1 MMKLYAFG
9 YDVRS
14 TQSSS
19 TPESDPFTPTPILCA
34 PTIRIL
40 YSSWCDLLVAHH
52 SPSTSWTLTYHGTS
66 LTRAQISSITSS
78 SAIKS
83 ALTRD
88 GPISFFGSTMH
99 DGLRGYILSSP
110 SHIVLFSTDL
120 EIETG
125 SAAIE
130 HFCAF
135 DDARIG
141 GVEVDSRGGV
151 YVCTNGGVTYFDT
164 IHKLHDLASAAAA
177 ASAPDQNC
185 GTFSPKQICTNATTA
200 MALGS
205 DGKVYTATRDARYAK
220 CLGRM
225 YTGSAGFEGVPYLE
239 ETEVKKISS
248 GGYMS
253 AAVSADGELFLWG
266 QGNPGGGQQLA
277 VLKEEDA
284 LDGGREMV
292 ETGIIVEDGQDEMV
306 KCMSVFVEG
315 EEASVYDVAVG
326 HGHVLVAAEVP
337 VEGGSTRRAVLGAGT
352 NGKGQ
357 LELSS
362 KAEFVHD
369 FEELPAFR
377 GLKIEQM
384 AATAWSTFV
393 VTLED

>member
-1 MMKLYAFG
+1 ML
-9 YDVRS
+9 
-14 TQSSS
+14 
-19 TPESDPFTPTPILCA
+19 
-34 PTIRIL
+34 
-40 YSSWCDLLVAHH
+40 
-52 SPSTSWTLTYHGTS
+52 WTLTYHGTS
-66 LTRAQISSITSS
+66 LTPAQISSLTCC
-78 SAIKS
+78 SAIES
-83 ALTRD
+83 ALNRST
-88 GPISFFGSTMH
+88 PVSFFGSTTH

-130 HFCAF
+130 HFCAY

-141 GVEVDSRGGV
+141 DVEMDSAGGV
-151 YVCTNGGVTYFDT
+151 YVCTNGGITYFDT
-164 IHKLHDLASAAAA
+164 IHKLRDLALAAAA
-177 ASAPDQNC
+177 APDQNC
-185 GTFSPKQICTNATTA
+185 DTFSPKQICTNATTA
-200 MALGS
+200 TALGS
-205 DGKVYTATRDARYAK
+205 DGKVYTTTRDARYAK
-220 CLGRM
+220 CLGRV
-225 YTGSAGFEGVPYLE
+225 YTRSAGFEGVPYLE

-292 ETGIIVEDGQDEMV
+292 QTGIIVEDGQDEMV

-326 HGHVLVAAEVP
+326 HGHVLVATEAP

-357 LELSS
+357 LGLSS

-377 GLKIEQM
+377 GRKIEQM

>member
-1 MMKLYAFG
+1 MKLYAFG

-14 TQSSS
+14 TQLSS
-19 TPESDPFTPTPILCA
+19 TPESDTFTPTPILCA

-66 LTRAQISSITSS
+66 LTPAQISSLTCS
-78 SAIKS
+78 SAIKY
-83 ALTRD
+83 ALNRST
-88 GPISFFGSTMH
+88 PISFFGSTTH

-110 SHIVLFSTDL
+110 SHIVLFGTDL
-120 EIETG
+120 EIENG

-130 HFCAF
+130 HFCAHD
-135 DDARIG
+135 DDARIVE
-141 GVEVDSRGGV
+141 GVEMDSAGGV
-151 YVCTNGGVTYFDT
+151 YVCTNGGITYFDT

-177 ASAPDQNC
+177 APDQTC

-200 MALGS
+200 TALGS

-306 KCMSVFVEG
+306 KCLSVFVEG

-337 VEGGSTRRAVLGAGT
+337 VKGGNTRRAVLGAGT

-357 LELSS
+357 LGLSS
-362 KAEFVHD
+362 KAEFVQD
-369 FEELPAFR
+369 FEELPTLK

-384 AATAWSTFV
+384 AATAWSMFV